1 MSSDFIIDIKELY
14 RFQIADHLNSIKKW
28 TGSTRGSNYSKTHF
42 VSAC

>member
-28 TGSTRGSNYSKTHF
+28 NIHKGENRGDDVERGN
-42 VSAC
+42 